1 MPEPA
6 TSDQVELEALLDELV
21 PPPGP
26 RWRRVVLW
34 TAFVGLLAALVWAT
48 ISGTIVA
55 KVSTGVDS
63 WGGAGP
69 VSISTFVINDSRVDI
84 VVTDGPRPRPGLTLL
99 GYTTRPP
106 TPDGLPAGSQTDPF
120 PLRLQP
126 GERADLTAWYRVTDC
141 DAIAGIDDGDDGVDL
156 QVRIADGPAAWITT
170 ERSIDAQDLSQ
181 GEPVST
187 SWPAA
192 VAFHACPT

>member
-84 VVTDGPRPRPGLTLL
+84 VVTDSPRPQPDLTLL

-126 GERADLTAWYRVTDC
+126 GERADLDGERRTELSRVVNSREPHVER
-141 DAIAGIDDGDDGVDL
+141 AGCCGGSCRVIWGNRTLESGGVDAPH
-156 QVRIADGPAAWITT
+156 VNIG
-170 ERSIDAQDLSQ
+170 
-181 GEPVST
+181 
-187 SWPAA
+187 
-192 VAFHACPT
+192 